1 MIDKREYEYLSLRNQ
16 SSAIALQHLRYA
28 VASSEYGS
36 FRRAAEALLM
46 RQSTLSRS
54 IRQLEE
60 TIGVTVFERSSGG
73 VCATS
78 AGLDFLRVARSI
90 LEQMD
95 ALVTSTY
102 CKGRGEAGRL
112 SVGFYTSLSAG
123 NLRATLVDFRQRCPQ
138 VELGMVERSRMR
150 LVAAL
155 RNGAIDIVIA
165 TGGGP
170 VFDSKELP
178 LWRERILVALPE
190 GHPLA
195 ERKTIYWTDLR
206 NETVLLSQY
215 DPGRELEDLLMAKLV
230 QTADRPKIER
240 HDVSR
245 GIIKSLITVGLG
257 VSLVAE
263 SDIGVNFAGLTYRE
277 VRDGA
282 GPSQVNYSAHWR
294 EDNDNPALANFL
306 KLLSERYPLPC
317 AG

>member
-28 VASSEYGS
+28 VLSSEYGS

-78 AGLDFLRVARSI
+78 AGRDFLRVARSI

-95 ALVTSTY
+95 ALVTSTH